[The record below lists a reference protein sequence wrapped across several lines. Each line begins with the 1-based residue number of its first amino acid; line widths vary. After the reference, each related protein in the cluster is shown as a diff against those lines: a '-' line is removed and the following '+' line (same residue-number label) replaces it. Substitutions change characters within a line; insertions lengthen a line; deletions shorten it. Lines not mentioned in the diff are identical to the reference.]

1 VQNFVFVAVLLAA
14 ACHAGWNALIKVG
27 LDPLST
33 TTLIA
38 VGAAAV
44 SLVCLPLAGVPAP
57 PAWPW
62 LAASAVIHLLYF
74 AALIESYRTGDLG
87 QVYPLARG
95 SAPLMTAIV
104 SAALLHEQLSLLGWG
119 GIVTLA
125 AGVLLLSAR
134 GGRDIVKLDR
144 RAVGYALL
152 TAVTICAYSVAD
164 GIGVRLSLNPPAYV
178 LWLFVA
184 NAITLVPYALWRDSS
199 GVAVAMRRFWRR
211 GLAGGAMQALSYGI
225 VLWAMTLAPIALV
238 ASLRETS
245 VLFGAIIAVL
255 VLKEPLRTARVAAAV
270 LIVCGLTL
278 IRLQ

>member
-184 NAITLVPYALWRDSS
+184 NAITLAPYALWRDSS
-199 GVAVAMRRFWRR
+199 GVAVAMGRFWRR